1 MPSNP
6 NSERILVV
14 NDEEAVRELVASML
28 TSAGYQY
35 KPAADGLEA
44 LALLDSG
51 EEFDLLL
58 CNLMMPNLNGMELL
72 ERTKGRFPDMPFVLE
87 TGTHDIS
94 VCFAAIRNGAYD
106 YILQPF
112 VEKQFAGYRAPSI
125 RVPPPEAGEP
135 SLTGESRIAGRGAH
149 RPVANRHGQS
159 GALL

>member
-6 NSERILVV
+6 KSERILVV
-14 NDEEAVRELVASML
+14 NDEEVVRELVASML

-72 ERTKGRFPDMPFVLE
+72 ERTKGRFPDIAV
-87 TGTHDIS
+87 
-94 VCFAAIRNGAYD
+94 
-106 YILQPF
+106 
-112 VEKQFAGYRAPSI
+112 
-125 RVPPPEAGEP
+125 RVGDGHA
-135 SLTGESRIAGRGAH
+135 
-149 RPVANRHGQS
+149 
-159 GALL
+159 